1 MIVAVGYPT
10 VLVIGHIGSVVDR
23 IDSGVPIADPSE
35 EVALREADIDSAGGR
50 AEVGLDQQDGSNL
63 TRAAGYSCLRR
74 TWKSL
79 AFRVSSKRGVAGELP
94 SLVSAEEMYVNLW
107 L

>member
-10 VLVIGHIGSVVDR
+10 VLVVDHIGSAMDR
-23 IDSGVPIADPSE
+23 IDSGIPNLADPSE
-35 EVALREADIDSAGGR
+35 EVALRGAGTDSAGGR
-50 AEVGLDQQDGSNL
+50 EVGVDQQDGSNL
-63 TRAAGYSCLRR
+63 TRAVGYLCLRR

-79 AFRVSSKRGVAGELP
+79 AIRVSSKREVAGELP
-94 SLVSAEEMYVNLW
+94 SLVAVEERYVNIW